1 MIMVS
6 LFSDN
11 EAQKFS
17 FLSFFLFSVKVVVGS
32 GFKYP
37 SIQLFQRV
45 ASIGAGRFFR
55 CPPRPPASHES
66 RSLSL

>member
-1 MIMVS
+1 MVS

-37 SIQLFQRV
+37 SSIQFFQRV
-45 ASIGAGRFFR
+45 ASIEGGEVF
-55 CPPRPPASHES
+55 
-66 RSLSL
+66 